1 MGDLRLDIGDSG
13 YRLSGE
19 RSEELCAFLGL
30 FIGTGD
36 PPRPSP
42 RLWRAGIVAW
52 AVRDGETVHKEGRY
66 PIAFDHGGAMGSAWL
81 DSLAIHGLGGLIPP
95 LLGGGRRRFGDASSI
110 HDLRSTISSTGT
122 STECGLGDCS
132 YWLSIIGGEE
142 RALHGALAG
151 YWLAE
156 LPTSLKLRRPGG
168 LSVPG
173 CGDPCQQAGCGKAAA
188 GCSSPWEDLR
198 SSIGEPAELVFAV
211 IGYQASVASE
221 SLGRKYPIMLRLG
234 SRTHHWTWVLSMSFE
249 PLKSSPPSEKGARTV

>member
-66 PIAFDHGGAMGSAWL
+66 PIALDHGGTMRRAWL

-95 LLGGGRRRFGDASSI
+95 LLVGGEDVSAM
-110 HDLRSTISSTGT
+110 HLQSTIYD
-122 STECGLGDCS
+122 LFNGDFDRM
-132 YWLSIIGGEE
+132 WF
-142 RALHGALAG
+142 
-151 YWLAE
+151 
-156 LPTSLKLRRPGG
+156 GG
-168 LSVPG
+168 L
-173 CGDPCQQAGCGKAAA
+173 
-188 GCSSPWEDLR
+188 
-198 SSIGEPAELVFAV
+198 
-211 IGYQASVASE
+211 
-221 SLGRKYPIMLRLG
+221 
-234 SRTHHWTWVLSMSFE
+234 
-249 PLKSSPPSEKGARTV
+249 